1 MAKATTTFTTLA
13 KNDSTLQ
20 SFNSSLSSKPS
31 NFPNFIRPS
40 VNPTAEC
47 NLWGLL
53 CQTGLIEVGVNLTT
67 TITTTTVPCSYY
79 LSAQAESAR
88 PGFLTEDFKLP
99 LRPEA
104 GFLSSFGHSP
114 ECSVYADEWKVR
126 PNINGW
132 DPMVSLSNSEMDALK
147 SAFHFSKCGPRGR
160 FDDNPRLYT
169 PPGVSNTHMGGPFW
183 DFYCCGAC
191 TLQIHEIRLMYFPAS
206 STYSCSRNTAN
217 ITSPNSLSLNH
228 NRLDK
233 RIQSLLN
240 NGSTLITDGHTL

>member
-1 MAKATTTFTTLA
+1 MAEATTTLTTLA
-13 KNDSTLQ
+13 RNDST
-20 SFNSSLSSKPS
+20 SHSSTSSLSSTTS
-31 NFPNFIRPS
+31 TFPNFIRPS

-53 CQTGLIEVGVNLTT
+53 CQTGLIEVGVNMTT

-88 PGFLTEDFKLP
+88 PGFLADDEGAY

-104 GFLSSFGHSP
+104 GYLSSFGHSP
-114 ECSVYADEWKVR
+114 ECSIYAVDRKAPDPLIPPSVPPSVR
-126 PNINGW
+126 SS
-132 DPMVSLSNSEMDALK
+132 VSDALY
-147 SAFHFSKCGPRGR
+147 SAVHYSQCGPRGR
-160 FDDNPRLYT
+160 FEDWREYV
-169 PPGVSNTHMGGPFW
+169 PPGVSMTHMGGPFS

-191 TLQIHEIRLMYFPAS
+191 TLKVHEIRLMYFPAS
-206 STYSCSRNTAN
+206 STYSCSRDTAN
-217 ITSPNSLSLNH
+217 ITSLYSFSSNH

-233 RIQSLLN
+233 RIQSLLS